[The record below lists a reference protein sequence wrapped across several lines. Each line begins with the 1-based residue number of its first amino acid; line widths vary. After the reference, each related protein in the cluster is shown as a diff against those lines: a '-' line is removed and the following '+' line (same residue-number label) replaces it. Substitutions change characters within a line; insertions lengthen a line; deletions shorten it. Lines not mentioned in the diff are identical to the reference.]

1 MSKEETLWK
10 RHWSELYGGNKAE
23 DLTWSEALKQA
34 YLTLLS
40 LPVGSDALCW
50 AVEQNHLPMVVRLA
64 NRNPQVV
71 TNPAPKAKVP
81 LYYAAQGGSLYV
93 HVHMSCSSLYALL
106 CTANLSQSTNTRPES
121 GFQLT
126 DSFSYLACA
135 PPISNKMPLLGQF
148 PYLACP
154 FLLLLTNP
162 GRCSPISRFSS
173 SPSGMNATS

>member
-1 MSKEETLWK
+1 MSKEESLWK

-23 DLTWSEALKQA
+23 SLTWSEALKQA

-50 AVEQNHLPMVVRLA
+50 AVEQNHFPMVVRIA

-81 LYYAAQGGSLYV
+81 LYYAAQGGSMYV
-93 HVHMSCSSLYALL
+93 HVHTAHSSLYALIF
-106 CTANLSQSTNTRPES
+106 TTNLSQSTNACPES

-126 DSFSYLACA
+126 DSFSYLASA
-135 PPISNKMPLLGQF
+135 PPISNRVATCLQF
-148 PYLACP
+148 LYLACQ
-154 FLLLLTNP
+154 FL
-162 GRCSPISRFSS
+162 
-173 SPSGMNATS
+173 